1 MNSFWNKQEVAGFS
15 TFFLTL
21 TCGLGWAE
29 INAISLYVT
38 WAIQL
43 CYLAVAFS
51 AYEANRFEAKD
62 NSLLKIYFVWVFLS
76 IVRGALFYTLG
87 NYWIWKNWFNGSFD
101 VLLPA
106 LIYLYARPEI
116 LSSILRT
123 WLKYVPF
130 LLICLLP
137 FVPRGAYHFFLGP
150 IYIVAFFWPLYSGK
164 WKVIILL
171 LMLLMLG
178 ADLTARSQVIKT
190 AFVLF
195 FSLLYLKRR
204 FVSQALLKWMHWIFY
219 ILPLT
224 LLFLGLT
231 GRFNVLEDV
240 FRGEGVVVT
249 KIDRNGKAI
258 KEDLS
263 SDTRTFI
270 YIEVISSAIKHNYVW
285 EGRTPARGNDSA
297 FFGTFNAEELN
308 TGLYER
314 HSNEVGLPSLFT
326 WLGLIGLILISLI
339 YLRSSYLALYHS
351 NNIYIKILGCFV
363 AFRWSYG
370 WIEDT
375 YGYTPMIL
383 GLYMVMAMCMS
394 KTFRQMNDNE
404 MKGWL
409 LGLVGGKK

>member
-1 MNSFWNKQEVAGFS
+1 MSSFWNKQKAASFC
-15 TFFLTL
+15 TLFLTL
-21 TCGLGWAE
+21 ACGLDWAH
-29 INAISLYVT
+29 INVVSIYVM

-43 CYLAVAFS
+43 CYLVVAFS

-87 NYWIWKNWFNGSFD
+87 NYWIWKNWFYGSFD

-130 LLICLLP
+130 LVICLLP
-137 FVPRGAYHFFLGP
+137 FVSRGAYHFFLAP
-150 IYIVAFFWPLYSGK
+150 IYIMAFFWPIYSGK

-178 ADLTARSQVIKT
+178 ADFSARSQVIK
-190 AFVLF
+190 AGFVLF

-204 FVSQALLKWMHWIFY
+204 FISQALLKWMHWIFY
-219 ILPLT
+219 ILPLI

-231 GRFNVLEDV
+231 GRFNVLEEV
-240 FRGEGVVVT
+240 SRNQGIVVT
-249 KIDRNGKAI
+249 KIDRHGKAI

-297 FFGTFNAEELN
+297 FFGTFNAEELK

-314 HSNEVGLPSLFT
+314 HSNEAGLLSLFT

-339 YLRSSYLALYHS
+339 Y
-351 NNIYIKILGCFV
+351 
-363 AFRWSYG
+363 
-370 WIEDT
+370 
-375 YGYTPMIL
+375 
-383 GLYMVMAMCMS
+383 
-394 KTFRQMNDNE
+394 
-404 MKGWL
+404 
-409 LGLVGGKK
+409 

>member
-1 MNSFWNKQEVAGFS
+1 MNSFFDKQKVAGFG

-21 TCGLGWAE
+21 VCGLEWAQ
-29 INAISLYVT
+29 INAVSLYVI

-43 CYLAVAFS
+43 CYLVVAFS

-87 NYWIWKNWFNGSFD
+87 NYWIWKNWIYGSFD

-106 LIYLYARPEI
+106 LIYLYARPEV

-137 FVPRGAYHFFLGP
+137 FVPRGAFHFFLGP

-178 ADLTARSQVIKT
+178 ADFTARSQVVK
-190 AFVLF
+190 AGFVLF
-195 FSLLYLKRR
+195 FSLFYLNRR
-204 FVSQALLKWMHWIFY
+204 FVSQALLKWIHWLFY

-224 LLFLGLT
+224 LLFLALT
-231 GRFNVLEDV
+231 GRFNVLKEV
-240 FRGEGVVVT
+240 FSNEGVVVT
-249 KIDRNGKAI
+249 KIDRDGKAI

-270 YIEVISSAIKHNYVW
+270 YIEVISSAIKHDYVW
-285 EGRTPARGNDSA
+285 AGRTPARGNDSA
-297 FFGTFNAEELN
+297 FFGTFNAEELK

-314 HSNEVGLPSLFT
+314 HSNEAGLPSLFT

-339 YLRSSYLALYHS
+339 YLRSSYLALYRS

-363 AFRWSYG
+363 AFRWCYG
-370 WIEDT
+370 WIEDM
-375 YGYTPMIL
+375 YGFTPMIL

-394 KTFRQMNDNE
+394 KTFRRMNDYE

-409 LGLVGGKK
+409 LSLVGGKK

>member
-1 MNSFWNKQEVAGFS
+1 MNSFWRKQKVANFC

-21 TCGLGWAE
+21 YCGLDWAH
-29 INAISLYVT
+29 INIVSFYVIL
-38 WAIQL
+38 AIQL

-51 AYEANRFEAKD
+51 AYEANGFEAKD

-76 IVRGALFYTLG
+76 IARGALFYTLG
-87 NYWIWKNWFNGSFD
+87 NYWIWKNWFYGSLD

-116 LSSILRT
+116 LSSILKT
-123 WLKYVPF
+123 WLKYIPL

-137 FVPRGAYHFFLGP
+137 FVARGAYHFFLGP

-178 ADLTARSQVIKT
+178 ADFAARSQVVK
-190 AFVLF
+190 AGFVLF

-204 FVSQALLKWMHWIFY
+204 FVSQALLKWMHWTFY

-231 GRFNVLEDV
+231 GRFNVFEDV
-240 FRGEGVVVT
+240 FSGESLVVT
-249 KIDRNGKAI
+249 KIDRNGKAV
-258 KEDLS
+258 KEDLR

-270 YIEVISSAIKHNYVW
+270 YIEVISSAIKHDYVW
-285 EGRTPARGNDSA
+285 AGRTPARGNDSA
-297 FFGTFNAEELN
+297 FFGTFNAEELK

-314 HSNEVGLPSLFT
+314 HFNEAGLPSLFT

-339 YLRSSYLALYHS
+339 YLRASYLALYHS

-363 AFRWSYG
+363 AFRWGYG

-375 YGYTPMIL
+375 YDYTPMIL

-394 KTFRQMNDNE
+394 KTFRRMNDNE

>member
-1 MNSFWNKQEVAGFS
+1 MNSFWNKQKVASFG
-15 TFFLTL
+15 TLFLTL
-21 TCGLGWAE
+21 TCGLEWAE

-38 WAIQL
+38 WTIQL
-43 CYLAVAFS
+43 CYLVVAFS
-51 AYEANRFEAKD
+51 AYEADRFEAKD

-87 NYWIWKNWFNGSFD
+87 NYWIWKNWFYGSFA

-178 ADLTARSQVIKT
+178 ADFSARSQVIKT
-190 AFVLF
+190 GFVLF

-231 GRFNVLEDV
+231 GRFNVLKEVSSD
-240 FRGEGVVVT
+240 EGVVVT
-249 KIDRNGKAI
+249 KIDRDGKAI

-270 YIEVISSAIKHNYVW
+270 YIEVISSAIKHDYVW
-285 EGRTPARGNDSA
+285 VGRTPARGNDSA
-297 FFGTFNAEELN
+297 VFGTFNAEELK

-326 WLGLIGLILISLI
+326 WLGLIGLILVSLI
-339 YLRSSYLALYHS
+339 YLRSSYLALYYS
-351 NNIYIKILGCFV
+351 NNIYIKFLGCFV
-363 AFRWSYG
+363 AFRWGYG
-370 WIEDT
+370 WIEDM
-375 YGYTPMIL
+375 YGFTPMIL
-383 GLYMVMAMCMS
+383 GLYMVMAMCLS
-394 KTFRQMNDNE
+394 KTFRRMNDNE

>member
-1 MNSFWNKQEVAGFS
+1 MNSFLDKQKVAGFG

-21 TCGLGWAE
+21 VCGLEWAQ
-29 INAISLYVT
+29 INAVSLYVT
-38 WAIQL
+38 WAFQL
-43 CYLAVAFS
+43 CYLVVAFS

-87 NYWIWKNWFNGSFD
+87 NYWIWKNWIYGSFD

-178 ADLTARSQVIKT
+178 ADFTARSQVVKAGI
-190 AFVLF
+190 VLF

-224 LLFLGLT
+224 LLFLALT
-231 GRFNVLEDV
+231 GRFNVLKEV
-240 FRGEGVVVT
+240 FSNEGVVVT
-249 KIDRNGKAI
+249 KIDRDGKAI

-270 YIEVISSAIKHNYVW
+270 YIEVISSAIKHDYVW
-285 EGRTPARGNDSA
+285 VGRTPARGNDSA
-297 FFGTFNAEELN
+297 FFGTFNAEELK

-314 HSNEVGLPSLFT
+314 HSNEAGLPSLFT
-326 WLGLIGLILISLI
+326 WLGLIGLFLISLI
-339 YLRSSYLALYHS
+339 YLRSSYLALYRS

-370 WIEDT
+370 WIEDM
-375 YGYTPMIL
+375 YGFTPMIL

-394 KTFRQMNDNE
+394 KTFRRMNDSE

>member
-1 MNSFWNKQEVAGFS
+1 MNSFWDKQKVASFS
-15 TFFLTL
+15 TLFMTL
-21 TCGLGWAE
+21 ACGLEWAE

-38 WAIQL
+38 WTIQL
-43 CYLAVAFS
+43 CYLVVAFS
-51 AYEANRFEAKD
+51 AYEADRFEAKD
-62 NSLLKIYFVWVFLS
+62 NSLLKIYFVWVFFS

-87 NYWIWKNWFNGSFD
+87 NYWIWKNWFYGSFA

-178 ADLTARSQVIKT
+178 ADFSARSQVIK
-190 AFVLF
+190 AGFVLF
-195 FSLLYLKRR
+195 LSLLYLKRR
-204 FVSQALLKWMHWIFY
+204 FVSQALLKWMHWTFY

-231 GRFNVLEDV
+231 GRFNVFEDV
-240 FRGEGVVVT
+240 FSGESLVVT
-249 KIDRNGKAI
+249 KLDRNGKAV

-285 EGRTPARGNDSA
+285 AGRTPARGNDSA
-297 FFGTFNAEELN
+297 YFGAFSAEGLK

-326 WLGLIGLILISLI
+326 WLGLIGLILVSLI
-339 YLRSSYLALYHS
+339 YLRSSYLALYYS
-351 NNIYIKILGCFV
+351 NNIYIKFLGCFV
-363 AFRWSYG
+363 AFRWGYG
-370 WIEDT
+370 WIEDM
-375 YGYTPMIL
+375 YGFTPMIL
-383 GLYMVMAMCMS
+383 GLYMVMAMCLS
-394 KTFRQMNDNE
+394 KTFRRMNDKE

>member
-1 MNSFWNKQEVAGFS
+1 MNSFWNRQKIASFS

-21 TCGLGWAE
+21 VCALEWAQ
-29 INAISLYVT
+29 INAVSLYVT

-43 CYLAVAFS
+43 CYLVVAFS

-62 NSLLKIYFVWVFLS
+62 NSLLTIYFVWVFLS

-87 NYWIWKNWFNGSFD
+87 NYWIWKNWFYGSFD

-178 ADLTARSQVIKT
+178 ADFTARSQVVK
-190 AFVLF
+190 AGFVLF

-240 FRGEGVVVT
+240 FSDESIVVT
-249 KIDRNGKAI
+249 KIDRDGKVV

-270 YIEVISSAIKHNYVW
+270 YIEVISSAIKHDYVW
-285 EGRTPARGNDSA
+285 AGRTPARGNDSA
-297 FFGTFNAEELN
+297 FFGTFNAEELK

-314 HSNEVGLPSLFT
+314 HSNEAGLPSLFT

-363 AFRWSYG
+363 AFRWGYG
-370 WIEDT
+370 WIEDM
-375 YGYTPMIL
+375 YGFTPMIL
-383 GLYMVMAMCMS
+383 GLYMIMAMCMS
-394 KTFRQMNDNE
+394 KTFRRMNDFE

>member
-1 MNSFWNKQEVAGFS
+1 MNSFWNKQKVAGFS

-21 TCGLGWAE
+21 VCGLEWAQ
-29 INAISLYVT
+29 INAVSLYVT

-43 CYLAVAFS
+43 CYLVVAFS

-87 NYWIWKNWFNGSFD
+87 NYWIWKNWFYGSFD

-178 ADLTARSQVIKT
+178 ADFTARSQVIK
-190 AFVLF
+190 AGFVLF
-195 FSLLYLKRR
+195 FSLLYIKHR

-224 LLFLGLT
+224 LLFLALT
-231 GRFNVLEDV
+231 GRFNVLEEV
-240 FRGEGVVVT
+240 FSNEGVIVT
-249 KIDRNGKAI
+249 KIDRDGKVI

-270 YIEVISSAIKHNYVW
+270 YIEVISSAIKHDYVW
-285 EGRTPARGNDSA
+285 AGRTPARGNDSA
-297 FFGTFNAEELN
+297 FFGAFNAEELK

-326 WLGLIGLILISLI
+326 WLGLIGLILVSLI

-351 NNIYIKILGCFV
+351 DNIYIKFLGCFV
-363 AFRWSYG
+363 AFRWGYG

-383 GLYMVMAMCMS
+383 GLYMVMAMCLS
-394 KTFRQMNDNE
+394 KTFRRMNDYE

>member
-1 MNSFWNKQEVAGFS
+1 MSSFWNKQEIASLG
-15 TFFLTL
+15 TLFFTL
-21 TCGLGWAE
+21 ACGLDWAH
-29 INAISLYVT
+29 INVVSLYVM

-76 IVRGALFYTLG
+76 IARGALFYTLG
-87 NYWIWKNWFNGSFD
+87 NYWLWKNWFYGSVD

-130 LLICLLP
+130 LLIFLLP
-137 FVPRGAYHFFLGP
+137 FVSRGAYHFFLGP

-178 ADLTARSQVIKT
+178 ADFTARSQVFK
-190 AFVLF
+190 AGVVLF
-195 FSLLYLKRR
+195 FSLLYIKRR
-204 FVSQALLKWMHWIFY
+204 FISLVLLKWMHWTFY
-219 ILPLT
+219 ILPLIM
-224 LLFLGLT
+224 LFLALT
-231 GRFNVLEDV
+231 GRFNVLKWV
-240 FRGEGVVVT
+240 FSDEGVVVT
-249 KIDRNGKAI
+249 KIDRNGKAV

-270 YIEVISSAIKHNYVW
+270 YVEVISSAIKHDYVW
-285 EGRTPARGNDSA
+285 EGRTPARGNDSD
-297 FFGTFNAEELN
+297 FFGVFNAEVLK

-314 HSNEVGLPSLFT
+314 HSNEPGLPSLFT

-339 YLRSSYLALYHS
+339 YLRGSYLALYDS

-375 YGYTPMIL
+375 YDYTPMIL

-394 KTFRQMNDNE
+394 KTFRRMNDNE

-409 LGLVGGKK
+409 LGLVGGQK

>member
-1 MNSFWNKQEVAGFS
+1 MNSFWDKQKVAGFG

-21 TCGLGWAE
+21 VCGLEWAQ
-29 INAISLYVT
+29 INAVSLYVT

-43 CYLAVAFS
+43 CYLVVAFS

-87 NYWIWKNWFNGSFD
+87 NYWIWKNWIYGSFD

-137 FVPRGAYHFFLGP
+137 FVPRGAFHFFLGP

-178 ADLTARSQVIKT
+178 ADFTARSQVVK
-190 AFVLF
+190 ASFVLF

-204 FVSQALLKWMHWIFY
+204 FVSQAFLKWIHWLFY

-224 LLFLGLT
+224 LLFLALT
-231 GRFNVLEDV
+231 GRFNVLKEVSSD
-240 FRGEGVVVT
+240 EGVVVT
-249 KIDRNGKAI
+249 KIDRDGKAI

-270 YIEVISSAIKHNYVW
+270 YIEVISSAIKHDYVW
-285 EGRTPARGNDSA
+285 VGRTPARGNDSA
-297 FFGTFNAEELN
+297 FFGTFNAEELK

-314 HSNEVGLPSLFT
+314 HSNEAGLPSLFT

-339 YLRSSYLALYHS
+339 YLRSSYLALYRS

-363 AFRWSYG
+363 AFRWGYG
-370 WIEDT
+370 WIEDM
-375 YGYTPMIL
+375 YGFTPMIL
-383 GLYMVMAMCMS
+383 GLYMVMAMCLS
-394 KTFRQMNDNE
+394 KTFRRMNDSE

>member
-1 MNSFWNKQEVAGFS
+1 MNSFWDKQKVAGFG

-21 TCGLGWAE
+21 VCGLEWAQ
-29 INAISLYVT
+29 INAVSLYVT

-43 CYLAVAFS
+43 CYLVVAFS

-87 NYWIWKNWFNGSFD
+87 NYWIWKNWIYGSFD

-178 ADLTARSQVIKT
+178 ADFTARSQVVK
-190 AFVLF
+190 ASFVLF

-204 FVSQALLKWMHWIFY
+204 FVSQAFLKWIHWLFY

-224 LLFLGLT
+224 LLFLALT
-231 GRFNVLEDV
+231 GRFNVLKEVSSD
-240 FRGEGVVVT
+240 EGVVVT
-249 KIDRNGKAI
+249 KIDRDGKAI

-270 YIEVISSAIKHNYVW
+270 YIEVISSAIKHDYVW
-285 EGRTPARGNDSA
+285 VGRTPARGNDSA
-297 FFGTFNAEELN
+297 FFGTFNAEELK

-314 HSNEVGLPSLFT
+314 HSNEAGLPSLFT
-326 WLGLIGLILISLI
+326 WLGLIGLILMSLI
-339 YLRSSYLALYHS
+339 YLRSSYLALYRS

-370 WIEDT
+370 WIEDM
-375 YGYTPMIL
+375 YGFTPMIL

-394 KTFRQMNDNE
+394 KTFRRMNDSE

>member
-1 MNSFWNKQEVAGFS
+1 MNSFWNRQKIASFS

-21 TCGLGWAE
+21 VCALEWAQ
-29 INAISLYVT
+29 INAVSLYVT

-43 CYLAVAFS
+43 CYLVVAFS

-87 NYWIWKNWFNGSFD
+87 NYWIWKNWFYGSFD

-178 ADLTARSQVIKT
+178 ADFTARSQVVK
-190 AFVLF
+190 AGFVLF

-240 FRGEGVVVT
+240 FSDESIVVT
-249 KIDRNGKAI
+249 KIDRDGKVV

-270 YIEVISSAIKHNYVW
+270 YIEVISSAIKHDYVW
-285 EGRTPARGNDSA
+285 AGRTPARGNDSA
-297 FFGTFNAEELN
+297 FFGTFNAEELK

-314 HSNEVGLPSLFT
+314 HSNEAGLPSLFT

-339 YLRSSYLALYHS
+339 YLRSSYLALYRS

-363 AFRWSYG
+363 AFRWGYG
-370 WIEDT
+370 WIEDM
-375 YGYTPMIL
+375 YGFTPMIL
-383 GLYMVMAMCMS
+383 GLYMVMAMCLS
-394 KTFRQMNDNE
+394 KTFRRMNDSE

>member
-1 MNSFWNKQEVAGFS
+1 MNSFWNRQKIASFS

-21 TCGLGWAE
+21 VCALEWAQ
-29 INAISLYVT
+29 INAVSLYVT

-43 CYLAVAFS
+43 CYLVVAFS

-62 NSLLKIYFVWVFLS
+62 NSLLTIYFVWVFLS

-87 NYWIWKNWFNGSFD
+87 NYWIWKNWFYGSFD

-178 ADLTARSQVIKT
+178 ADFTARSQVVK
-190 AFVLF
+190 AGFVLF

-240 FRGEGVVVT
+240 FSDESIVVT
-249 KIDRNGKAI
+249 KIDRDGKVV

-270 YIEVISSAIKHNYVW
+270 YIEVISSAIKHDYVW
-285 EGRTPARGNDSA
+285 AGRTPARGNDSA
-297 FFGTFNAEELN
+297 FFGTFNAEELK

-314 HSNEVGLPSLFT
+314 HSNEAGLPSLFT

-370 WIEDT
+370 WIEDM
-375 YGYTPMIL
+375 YGFTPMIL
-383 GLYMVMAMCMS
+383 GLYMIMAMCMS
-394 KTFRQMNDNE
+394 KTFRRMNDFE

>member
-1 MNSFWNKQEVAGFS
+1 MNSFLNKQKVASFG

-21 TCGLGWAE
+21 VCGLEWAQ
-29 INAISLYVT
+29 INAVSLYVT

-43 CYLAVAFS
+43 CYLVVAFS

-87 NYWIWKNWFNGSFD
+87 NYWIWKNWIYGSFD

-116 LSSILRT
+116 LSSTLRT

-150 IYIVAFFWPLYSGK
+150 IYIVALFWPLYSGK

-178 ADLTARSQVIKT
+178 ADFTARSQVVK
-190 AFVLF
+190 AGVVLF

-204 FVSQALLKWMHWIFY
+204 FVSQTLLKWIHWLFY

-224 LLFLGLT
+224 LLFLALT
-231 GRFNVLEDV
+231 GRFNVLKEIFSD
-240 FRGEGVVVT
+240 EGVVVT
-249 KIDRNGKAI
+249 KIDRDGKAI

-270 YIEVISSAIKHNYVW
+270 YIEVISSAIKHDYVW
-285 EGRTPARGNDSA
+285 AGRTPARGNDSA
-297 FFGTFNAEELN
+297 FFGTFNAEELK

-314 HSNEVGLPSLFT
+314 HSNEAGLPSLFT

-339 YLRSSYLALYHS
+339 YLRSSYLALYRS

-370 WIEDT
+370 WIEDM
-375 YGYTPMIL
+375 YGFTPMIL

-394 KTFRQMNDNE
+394 KTFRRMNDYE

>member
-1 MNSFWNKQEVAGFS
+1 MNSFWDKQKVAGFG

-21 TCGLGWAE
+21 VCGLEWAQ
-29 INAISLYVT
+29 INAVSLYVT

-43 CYLAVAFS
+43 CYLVVAFS

-87 NYWIWKNWFNGSFD
+87 NYWIWKNWIYGSFD

-178 ADLTARSQVIKT
+178 ADFTARSQVVK
-190 AFVLF
+190 ASFVLF

-204 FVSQALLKWMHWIFY
+204 FVSQAFLKWIHWLFY

-224 LLFLGLT
+224 LLFLALT
-231 GRFNVLEDV
+231 GRFNVLKEVSSD
-240 FRGEGVVVT
+240 EGVVVT
-249 KIDRNGKAI
+249 KIDRDGKAI

-270 YIEVISSAIKHNYVW
+270 YIEVISSAIKHDYVW
-285 EGRTPARGNDSA
+285 VGRTPARGNDSA
-297 FFGTFNAEELN
+297 FFGTFNAEELK

-314 HSNEVGLPSLFT
+314 HSNEAGLPSLFT

-339 YLRSSYLALYHS
+339 YLRSSYLALYRS

-363 AFRWSYG
+363 AFRWGYG
-370 WIEDT
+370 WIEDM
-375 YGYTPMIL
+375 YGFTPMIL
-383 GLYMVMAMCMS
+383 GLYMVMAMCLS
-394 KTFRQMNDNE
+394 KTFRRMNDSE

>member
-1 MNSFWNKQEVAGFS
+1 MNSFLNKQKVAGLG

-21 TCGLGWAE
+21 VCGLEWAE
-29 INAISLYVT
+29 INVISLYVT

-43 CYLAVAFS
+43 CYLVVAFS

-87 NYWIWKNWFNGSFD
+87 NYWIWKNWFFGSFD

-178 ADLTARSQVIKT
+178 ADFTARSQVIK
-190 AFVLF
+190 AGFVLF

-204 FVSQALLKWMHWIFY
+204 FVSQALLKWMHWLFY

-224 LLFLGLT
+224 LLFLALT
-231 GRFNVLEDV
+231 GRFNVLEEV
-240 FRGEGVVVT
+240 FSNEGVIVT
-249 KIDRNGKAI
+249 KIDRDGKVV

-270 YIEVISSAIKHNYVW
+270 YIEVISSAIKHDYVW
-285 EGRTPARGNDSA
+285 AGRTPARGNDSA
-297 FFGTFNAEELN
+297 FFGTFNAEELK

-314 HSNEVGLPSLFT
+314 HSNEAGLPSLFT
-326 WLGLIGLILISLI
+326 WLGLVGLILISLI

-370 WIEDT
+370 WIEDM
-375 YGYTPMIL
+375 YGFTPMIL

-394 KTFRQMNDNE
+394 KTFRRMNDSE

>member
-1 MNSFWNKQEVAGFS
+1 MNDFFNKQKVASFS
-15 TFFLTL
+15 TLFLTL
-21 TCGLGWAE
+21 ACGLEWAE
-29 INAISLYVT
+29 INVISLYVI

-43 CYLAVAFS
+43 CYLVVAFS

-87 NYWIWKNWFNGSFD
+87 NYWIWQNWFYGSFA

-137 FVPRGAYHFFLGP
+137 FVPKGAYHFFLGP

-178 ADLTARSQVIKT
+178 ADFTARSQVVK
-190 AFVLF
+190 AGFVLF

-204 FVSQALLKWMHWIFY
+204 FVSQALLKWIHWLFY

-224 LLFLGLT
+224 LLFLALT
-231 GRFNVLEDV
+231 GRFNVFKEVLDN
-240 FRGEGVVVT
+240 EGIVVT
-249 KIDRNGKAI
+249 KIDRDGKTI

-270 YIEVISSAIKHNYVW
+270 YIEVISSAIKHDYVW
-285 EGRTPARGNDSA
+285 AGRTPARGNDSA
-297 FFGTFNAEELN
+297 YFGAFNAEELK

-326 WLGLIGLILISLI
+326 WLGLIGLILVSLI
-339 YLRSSYLALYHS
+339 YLRSSYLALYYS
-351 NNIYIKILGCFV
+351 NNIYIKFLGCFV

-370 WIEDT
+370 WIEDV
-375 YGYTPMIL
+375 YGFTPMIL
-383 GLYMVMAMCMS
+383 GLYMVMAMCLS
-394 KTFRQMNDNE
+394 KTFRRMNDNE

>member
-1 MNSFWNKQEVAGFS
+1 MSNCLNRHKVASFS
-15 TFFLTL
+15 TLFLTL
-21 TCGLGWAE
+21 ACGLEWAE
-29 INAISLYVT
+29 INVISLYVI

-43 CYLAVAFS
+43 CYLVVAFS

-87 NYWIWKNWFNGSFD
+87 NYWIWKNWFYGSFA

-116 LSSILRT
+116 LSSILKT

-178 ADLTARSQVIKT
+178 ADFTARSQVVK
-190 AFVLF
+190 ASFVLF

-204 FVSQALLKWMHWIFY
+204 FVSQALLKWIHWLFY

-224 LLFLGLT
+224 LLFLALT
-231 GRFNVLEDV
+231 GKFNVFKEVLDN
-240 FRGEGVVVT
+240 EGIVVT
-249 KIDRNGKAI
+249 KIDSDGKTI

-270 YIEVISSAIKHNYVW
+270 YIEVISSAIKHDYVW
-285 EGRTPARGNDSA
+285 AGRTPARGNDSA
-297 FFGTFNAEELN
+297 YFGAFNAEELK

-326 WLGLIGLILISLI
+326 WLGLVGLILVSLI
-339 YLRSSYLALYHS
+339 YLRSSYLALYYS
-351 NNIYIKILGCFV
+351 NNIYIKFLGCFV

-370 WIEDT
+370 WIEDV
-375 YGYTPMIL
+375 YGFTPMIL
-383 GLYMVMAMCMS
+383 GLYMVMAMCLS
-394 KTFRQMNDNE
+394 KTFRRMNDNE